1 MRATSDRARSARRSL
16 ARGVSGTVARP
27 RHEHSRSVVK
37 SWLCLWRARVH
48 PCGRDRRARGRDAV
62 FVERPVDPTRCAPSL
77 RSDVGARHPQ
87 QTLVEL
93 STRSWLAH
101 LGQPA
106 TQLQLTHITVHVD
119 DGCTVP
125 GTVTRSRPRSRPA
138 RISIDV
144 ESTCSP
150 RRPSSIEPPLRPDR
164 LEQEGLLDSLSLP
177 CRSAHIMLAFRQQG

>member
-1 MRATSDRARSARRSL
+1 MPF
-16 ARGVSGTVARP
+16 G
-27 RHEHSRSVVK
+27 
-37 SWLCLWRARVH
+37 RARVH
-48 PCGRDRRARGRDAV
+48 PCGRDRRSRGRDAV

-77 RSDVGARHPQ
+77 AGSDVGLGARHPQ

-125 GTVTRSRPRSRPA
+125 GTVTRSRPRTQVMSRTHLHRRREYMFPA
-138 RISIDV
+138 PSQLHRAAS
-144 ESTCSP
+144 STRTALS
-150 RRPSSIEPPLRPDR
+150 RRGSSTPCHYPVALLTSCWHSGSKGSKGTVLVLVFGTRCR
-164 LEQEGLLDSLSLP
+164 LS
-177 CRSAHIMLAFRQQG
+177 CRR